1 MEARAA
7 ARRWR
12 DAWQRA
18 WREHDA
24 AGIAG
29 LYAGAAVLQ
38 SHFPENYVKPTLAME
53 RSTECQFDEPLVD
66 GDRAAVAW
74 RAQPRLE
81 AGGREQLEGVSLLRF
96 DTAGLVVEQRDFW
109 GRVPESVP
117 FGHEG

>member
-1 MEARAA
+1 MDARAA

-29 LYAGAAVLQ
+29 LYASDAVLQ
-38 SHFPENYVKPTLAME
+38 QHWPKTYIEPALAE
-53 RSTECQFDEPLVD
+53 EPSTECEFDEPLVD

-74 RAQPRLE
+74 RAQPRLQ

-96 DTAGLVVEQRDFW
+96 DTAGLVADQRDFW
-109 GRVPESVP
+109 GRVP
-117 FGHEG
+117 

>member
-1 MEARAA
+1 MDARAA

-12 DAWQRA
+12 DAWERA

-29 LYAGAAVLQ
+29 LYAGDAVLQ
-38 SHFPENYVKPTLAME
+38 PHWPKNYIEPTLAVKP
-53 RSTECQFDEPLVD
+53 STECEFDEPLVD

-74 RAQPRLE
+74 RAQPRLK

-96 DTAGLVVEQRDFW
+96 DTAGLVVDQRDFW
-109 GRVPESVP
+109 GRVP
-117 FGHEG
+117 